1 MTAPPCD
8 LCSMKSLQAA
18 LLEPLWPMP
27 SSTVNATTGT
37 SANRLAR
44 RVSFR
49 LNEASRAG
57 RFTECARK
65 CAPLSRPNAIGNAYM
80 SRRSSAQS
88 NANSRPKHRAV
99 RSLPSANKLSCS
111 AWPTISTNSGHF
123 ILDFHF
129 MPELFNSATP
139 CRHARQIPWVRR
151 LFAPCQTLGIRFQYI
166 LDIGFR
172 ETAGRIS
179 VRERLRL
186 PMKVGFR
193 LALSALERY
202 IDSVCLHTGSTK
214 PEGASAKEFVGHCPI
229 SRFNLFGRI
238 AEIRFARQRTE

>member
-129 MPELFNSATP
+129 MPELFNSA
-139 CRHARQIPWVRR
+139 RWVLLFPRR
-151 LFAPCQTLGIRFQYI
+151 ITEVFYSCFTGKFFAKAAPRRKLAGDQSPIR
-166 LDIGFR
+166 
-172 ETAGRIS
+172 
-179 VRERLRL
+179 VR
-186 PMKVGFR
+186 
-193 LALSALERY
+193 
-202 IDSVCLHTGSTK
+202 
-214 PEGASAKEFVGHCPI
+214 GAQCSFSKNA
-229 SRFNLFGRI
+229 I
-238 AEIRFARQRTE
+238 A